1 MIPMSSFWRSVP
13 GAAVGYWLADVGTR
27 STAAGAAIYGPL
39 VLGFVYD
46 SLVLGLYCS
55 FVWKCPAIVLEHL
68 YRIMINGAARRRE
81 SKKRG
86 TEAQVRILDIGVGT
100 GYYMAK
106 TKLPE
111 STSVTLFDLNTD
123 CLEVAST
130 RCRKA
135 HSEVLNLD
143 IETVCGDFLASDS
156 DPSSIQCMLGPRK
169 QGNKHYDV
177 VFTTFLL
184 HCLPG
189 PPDRKAKA
197 LASLSR
203 LVEPTSGVLCG
214 ATILGKGSREVC
226 HSLVGRFV
234 LFWHNLL
241 GWFDNESDD
250 TEVFVQ
256 ALEEA
261 FEIVSCQVIAKTFRY
276 AQRDS
281 YRRHKDNTYIV
292 LNDLGEGDD
301 EDSDG
306 EWARNEVD
314 PDFVASTSFRRSLSQ
329 RASRIMGR
337 RRL

>member
-1 MIPMSSFWRSVP
+1 MSSFWRSVP
-13 GAAVGYWLADVGTR
+13 GAAVGHWLADVGTR
-27 STAAGAAIYGPL
+27 STAAGTAIYGPL

-68 YRIMINGAARRRE
+68 YRIMIKGAAQRRE
-81 SKKRG
+81 SKKQG
-86 TEAQVRILDIGVGT
+86 TEAQVRILDIGVAT

-111 STSVTLFDLNTD
+111 NTLVTLFDLNTD

-156 DPSSIQCMLGPRK
+156 DPSSIHCMLDPRK

-234 LFWHNLL
+234 LFWHNFL

-261 FEIVSCQVIAKTFRY
+261 FEIVSCQVIGTVLFFEARRPTCIYKT
-276 AQRDS
+276 
-281 YRRHKDNTYIV
+281 
-292 LNDLGEGDD
+292 
-301 EDSDG
+301 
-306 EWARNEVD
+306 
-314 PDFVASTSFRRSLSQ
+314 
-329 RASRIMGR
+329 
-337 RRL
+337 